1 MHVSSDQTQSPSGP
15 LGEILRLQTEFQAR
29 LAKETLGYLRRL
41 QGAFSPSAPGTVWS
55 PDGDAALRATGR
67 PGGTVE
73 LRLEVENRQRVH
85 CVVTPLV
92 SPLVDET
99 GVTWFPA
106 AETTP
111 PSALLPAG
119 KSTALVMRLSI
130 PLELAPGNYRGGLV
144 LQGIRPRGIA
154 VTVSVE
160 VNGSVEAATRERPTA
175 RRTTARR
182 SPARRRPAK

>member
-1 MHVSSDQTQSPSGP
+1 MHVSSAQTQSSSGP

-55 PDGDAALRATGR
+55 PDGDAALHATGR

-160 VNGSVEAATRERPTA
+160 GNGSVEAATRERPTA